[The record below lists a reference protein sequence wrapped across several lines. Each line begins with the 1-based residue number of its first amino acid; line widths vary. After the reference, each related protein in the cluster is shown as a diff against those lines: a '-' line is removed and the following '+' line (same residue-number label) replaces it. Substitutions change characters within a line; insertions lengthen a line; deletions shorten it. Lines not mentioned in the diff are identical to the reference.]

1 MRLIELIIEALE
13 EAKKPLSQGE
23 ILELIE
29 KNPKHKKC
37 EEFTRVKVPL
47 SAIARRL
54 TKYSSGWDPVL
65 LKAGPRRFIIRDRS
79 IPLKKSLKE
88 AELHQPLAEFVFNRF
103 NVYCK
108 TINALKVKKRR
119 NNKIS
124 IWSNPD
130 IVGLNPVL
138 LNLNTLFQ
146 SEVEKLGILST
157 KVFEFYSFE
166 LKLEINKGNFT
177 ECYFQAVSNSSWANF
192 GYLVV
197 GDLNRDKDFIS
208 NLTRLNNGYGIGVIH
223 LNIDRPL
230 QSEIIVSARQ
240 KEIADIN
247 FMNFLS
253 DINQDFYDFVVCA
266 RKIVSQKTIDLK
278 CFDKVSAHEENKIYC
293 KFGNESAC

>member
-1 MRLIELIIEALE
+1 MRLIELILEALE
-13 EAKKPLSQGE
+13 FAKKPLSQGE

-29 KNPKHKKC
+29 KNPKHSEC

-65 LKAGPRRFIIRDRS
+65 LKSGPRRFVIRDKK
-79 IPLKKSLKE
+79 IPVKKHLQE
-88 AELHQPLAEFVFNRF
+88 AAMHQPLAEFAFNRF
-103 NVYCK
+103 NVHCK

-138 LNLNTLFQ
+138 LNLNALFQ
-146 SEVEKLGILST
+146 AEVEKLGILST
-157 KVFEFYSFE
+157 KVLEFYSFE
-166 LKLEINKGNFT
+166 LKLEINKSNFT

-197 GDLNRDKDFIS
+197 SDLNRDKEFIS
-208 NLTRLNNGYGIGVIH
+208 NLIRLNNGYGIGVIH
-223 LNIDRPL
+223 LNMDSPVD
-230 QSEIIVSARQ
+230 SEIIVSARQ
-240 KEIADIN
+240 REIADIN
-247 FMNFLS
+247 FMDFLS
-253 DINQDFYDFVVCA
+253 EINRDFYDFVVCA
-266 RKIVSQKTIDLK
+266 KIISEKVINTE
-278 CFDKVSAHEENKIYC
+278 CFDKVSGYEEEKV
-293 KFGNESAC
+293 